1 MVAWVFLA
9 GAIATEVLGTLQLRE
24 LANGFR
30 VLPAVM
36 VTVSYVASF
45 VLVVPA
51 LRTINVGVSYAIW
64 SAVGTA
70 AVAGLGVV
78 LFDERLNALAVVG
91 IVLIVVGVVL
101 LTASGSATHGGA
113 RPSGERLARCTPTP
127 PRRTRPRQSA
137 PSLVRTRRS
146 RHRMLPFTWETLRL
160 FLHILAATIWVGGQ
174 LTLAALVPTLRAMG
188 AQAPKAAA
196 RRFNQVAWP
205 AFGVLV
211 LTGIWNIVAESD
223 KQSHPGYQ
231 TTLGIKMALVLLSGV
246 SAFLHTRAKSKSGLA
261 VWGALAALSAL
272 GATLFGV
279 LLAS

>member
-1 MVAWVFLA
+1 
-9 GAIATEVLGTLQLRE
+9 
-24 LANGFR
+24 
-30 VLPAVM
+30 
-36 VTVSYVASF
+36 
-45 VLVVPA
+45 
-51 LRTINVGVSYAIW
+51 
-64 SAVGTA
+64 
-70 AVAGLGVV
+70 
-78 LFDERLNALAVVG
+78 
-91 IVLIVVGVVL
+91 
-101 LTASGSATHGGA
+101 
-113 RPSGERLARCTPTP
+113 
-127 PRRTRPRQSA
+127 
-137 PSLVRTRRS
+137 
-146 RHRMLPFTWETLRL
+146 MLPFTWETLRL

-223 KQSHPGYQ
+223 KQSDPGYQ

-279 LLAS
+279 VLAG